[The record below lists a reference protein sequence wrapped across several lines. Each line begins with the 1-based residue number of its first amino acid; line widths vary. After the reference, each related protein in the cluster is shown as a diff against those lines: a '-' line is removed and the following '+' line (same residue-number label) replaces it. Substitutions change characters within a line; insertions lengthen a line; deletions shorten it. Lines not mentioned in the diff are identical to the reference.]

1 MTSAV
6 STRPRPAPGRKLTE
20 TVIML
25 AIRLL
30 KTFIGAGGPS
40 MTVPTMMV
48 SAIAIADTDRLLD
61 TTASG
66 AHRRHPPEEG
76 V

>member
-1 MTSAV
+1 
-6 STRPRPAPGRKLTE
+6 
-20 TVIML
+20 ML

-40 MTVPTMMV
+40 MTVPTMRV